1 MYYPHQYTETGAGI
15 SLLIPVPE
23 KIRLVYEELCR
34 TNPGTPF
41 PSWAKIWPAAMALS
55 AFLQNNTELVKGK
68 KLLEIGAG
76 IGLPSFTAAPA
87 ASQIILSDIEPE
99 AVELMKENIR
109 QLGLRNATACLLDW
123 NQFPDTITTDL
134 LLLSDINYAP
144 DQFETLLKLIHRFLQ
159 QGTLI
164 LLATPQRI
172 TASPFAQALAP
183 FIRQT
188 GFQTVTENGSATD
201 IAILLLAGNNN
212 LRDL

>member
-1 MYYPHQYTETGAGI
+1 MYYPNQYTETGTGI

-23 KIRLVYEELCR
+23 KIRPVYEELCR
-34 TNPGTPF
+34 TDPGIPF
-41 PSWAKIWPAAMALS
+41 PYWAKIWPAALALS

-76 IGLPSFTAAPA
+76 IGLPSFSAAPA
-87 ASQIILSDIEPE
+87 ASQIILSDNNPE

-109 QLGLRNATACLLDW
+109 QLGLRNATASLLDW
-123 NQFPDTITTDL
+123 NQFPDTITTDM

-144 DQFETLLKLIHRFLQ
+144 DQFHTLLKLIHRFLQ

-188 GFQTVTENGSATD
+188 CFQTVAENGSETD
-201 IAILLLAGNNN
+201 IAIFLLAGNK
-212 LRDL
+212 DMPDQ